1 MNVSGRLPQ
10 HRARVIKLQRK
21 RGHRSV
27 VVATSRTRRSGRY
40 GFSTHAPA
48 QRLVVYRVAAPRT
61 SGLQAV
67 TSRTLTVRPLA
78 QHVGLTAPPSAAP
91 SSTATLVVDAA
102 PPRRGRRV
110 SVQRLV
116 DDVSVDQSTVVQAGG
131 RRVSVAVS
139 VPGSGLRREPEP
151 SVSYR
156 AVLHR
161 FRGAPSL
168 VGAAARVAI
177 DRPADT
183 TAPPVPSGLV
193 VQPGNGQVGLAWDA
207 VAGPGSEDLAGY
219 MVFQSVSGGAWSPV
233 MGTAESPLS
242 ASSALVRGLDNGVSY
257 AFAVASVDA
266 ALNVSERSAAVEATP
281 EDPDAG
287 PALVGFLADVGG
299 RGRRRARRDRRDRAR
314 RRGRGPVRRSG
325 GHVRRDLPA
334 SVGGPDSGPRRG
346 GSGGAAP
353 GRGRDSP
360 EGRDPFTFVRRE
372 LESVDVA
379 VARPDTVMLTLDDVY
394 AVASVA
400 TGAIDITL
408 ADGGAVGGVVRGAGV
423 YLEPGHPDASTGLA
437 GTVQSLDEVDGRT
450 VVTVERAPVDQ
461 VLAER
466 DFARSVSFGTSR
478 GAVAPLPRG
487 GERPGHLFGQP
498 SFLDCRRVV
507 QHETAATRRSSR
519 CRPTRS
525 TSR

>member
-1 MNVSGRLPQ
+1 MRRAHRTTTSTRGRASRRRTARAILAAGTSLVLLVGMSAPTAGAAESATGSGQADGRDPQPRAAARAGAAHGKAPAPQAAPGAPIRGEAVNVSGRLPQ

-21 RGHRSV
+21 RGHRWV

-116 DDVSVDQSTVVQAGG
+116 DDVWVDQSTVVQAGG

-207 VAGPGSEDLAGY
+207 VAGPGSE
-219 MVFQSVSGGAWSPV
+219 
-233 MGTAESPLS
+233 
-242 ASSALVRGLDNGVSY
+242 
-257 AFAVASVDA
+257 
-266 ALNVSERSAAVEATP
+266 
-281 EDPDAG
+281 
-287 PALVGFLADVGG
+287 
-299 RGRRRARRDRRDRAR
+299 
-314 RRGRGPVRRSG
+314 
-325 GHVRRDLPA
+325 
-334 SVGGPDSGPRRG
+334 
-346 GSGGAAP
+346 
-353 GRGRDSP
+353 
-360 EGRDPFTFVRRE
+360 
-372 LESVDVA
+372 
-379 VARPDTVMLTLDDVY
+379 
-394 AVASVA
+394 
-400 TGAIDITL
+400 
-408 ADGGAVGGVVRGAGV
+408 
-423 YLEPGHPDASTGLA
+423 
-437 GTVQSLDEVDGRT
+437 
-450 VVTVERAPVDQ
+450 
-461 VLAER
+461 
-466 DFARSVSFGTSR
+466 
-478 GAVAPLPRG
+478 
-487 GERPGHLFGQP
+487 
-498 SFLDCRRVV
+498 
-507 QHETAATRRSSR
+507 
-519 CRPTRS
+519 
-525 TSR
+525 